1 MDSMELSSIQFREGD
16 DARFGGI
23 DITISLTR
31 DQAVAIPDVGL
42 MADAVRAALD
52 ALATLRLGYVDQSPY
67 NPDQPHA
74 DADADYWRS
83 AIWALDR
90 RLLSQLT
97 GIRDAAVRA
106 HIDSG
111 GTVAETARAMDVAR
125 STAQYRRE
133 ALQATAP
140 STWETW
146 ATTPQH

>member
-1 MDSMELSSIQFREGD
+1 MDSMELASIQFHEGE

-42 MADAVRAALD
+42 MADAFRAALD
-52 ALATLRLGYVDQSPY
+52 ALATLRLGYVDQSSY
-67 NPDQPHA
+67 APDQPHG
-74 DADADYWRS
+74 DADADFWRS

-90 RLLSQLT
+90 RLVGQLT

-133 ALQATAP
+133 ALQAAAP